1 MGESWSVVLYLCQG
15 AFLSKQII
23 GLEEDSKALEIES
36 VTPLFLHSSA
46 LILQPIHSMSSR
58 LSDYQYHLPSELI
71 ADRPTER
78 REQSRMMLVERSA
91 GKISHHHFTE
101 FPSLITPTDLVIL
114 NDSKVIPARLHDPTG
129 KIEILLLEKHSPL
142 SWTAMVRPGKK
153 MRQGIRVDVA
163 GTQATVLGIHD
174 DGTRLLEFASAP
186 DLERHGEMPIPPYF
200 HRPADAQDKERYQTV
215 FAQDPGSVA
224 APTAGLHFTPEI
236 LAKIPHSFL
245 TLHVGAGT
253 FQPVKSEELSQ
264 HRMHLEHYT
273 LSDNA
278 AARINFTKNQGGRIV
293 AIGTTSTRVLE
304 SQPAGEL
311 VATSGSTDIFIRPPY
326 QFQRVDTLLTNFHL
340 PGSTLLMLVSAFAG
354 RELIMEA
361 YEEAVREKYRFF
373 SYGDCMLIV

>member
-1 MGESWSVVLYLCQG
+1 
-15 AFLSKQII
+15 
-23 GLEEDSKALEIES
+23 
-36 VTPLFLHSSA
+36 
-46 LILQPIHSMSSR
+46 MSSR
-58 LSDYQYHLPSELI
+58 LSDYHYHLPSELI

-78 REQSRMMLVERSA
+78 REQSRMMVVERRA
-91 GKISHHHFTE
+91 GTISHHHFTE

-142 SWTAMVRPGKK
+142 RWTAMVRPGKK
-153 MRQGIRVDVA
+153 MRLGIRLDVG
-163 GTQATVLGIHD
+163 GTQATVLGIHE
-174 DGTRLLEFASAP
+174 DGTRLLEFASEP

-200 HRPADAQDKERYQTV
+200 HRSADAQDKERYQTV

-253 FQPVKSEELSQ
+253 FQPVKSEDLSE

-340 PGSTLLMLVSAFAG
+340 PGSTLLILVSAFAG

>member
-1 MGESWSVVLYLCQG
+1 
-15 AFLSKQII
+15 
-23 GLEEDSKALEIES
+23 
-36 VTPLFLHSSA
+36 
-46 LILQPIHSMSSR
+46 MSSR

-71 ADRPTER
+71 ANRPTER
-78 REQSRMMLVERSA
+78 REQSRMMVVDRST
-91 GKISHHHFTE
+91 GTISHQHFTE
-101 FPSLITPTDLVIL
+101 FPSFITPTDLVIL
-114 NDSKVIPARLHDPTG
+114 NDSRVIPARLHDPTG

-142 SWTAMVRPGKK
+142 RWSAMVRPGKK
-153 MRQGIRVDVA
+153 MRQGTSVDVA
-163 GTQATVLGIHD
+163 GTEATVLGIHE
-174 DGTRLLEFASAP
+174 DGTRLLEFAAPP
-186 DLERHGEMPIPPYF
+186 DLDRHGEMPIPPYF

-253 FQPVKSEELSQ
+253 FQPVKSENLLE

-273 LSDNA
+273 LPVDA
-278 AARINFTKNQGGRIV
+278 AARINSTKNHGGRLV

-304 SQPAGEL
+304 SQPPGEL

-326 QFQRVDTLLTNFHL
+326 QFQRVDMLLTNFHL

-361 YEEAVREKYRFF
+361 YDEAVHEKYRFF

>member
-1 MGESWSVVLYLCQG
+1 MGESWPVVLYLCQNP
-15 AFLSKQII
+15 FLSKQIR
-23 GLEEDSKALEIES
+23 GLEEDSEALEIES
-36 VTPLFLHSSA
+36 VTPVFLHSSA
-46 LILQPIHSMSSR
+46 LILQPFHSMSSR
-58 LSDYQYHLPSELI
+58 LSDYHYHLPSELI

-78 REQSRMMLVERSA
+78 REQSRMMVVERRA
-91 GKISHHHFTE
+91 GTISHHHFTE

-142 SWTAMVRPGKK
+142 RWTAMVRPGKK
-153 MRQGIRVDVA
+153 MRLGIRLDVG
-163 GTQATVLGIHD
+163 GTQATVLGIHE
-174 DGTRLLEFASAP
+174 DGTRLLEFASEP

-200 HRPADAQDKERYQTV
+200 HRSADAQDKERYQTV

-253 FQPVKSEELSQ
+253 FQPVKSEDLSE

-340 PGSTLLMLVSAFAG
+340 PGSTLLILVSAFAG